1 VMDSTHTPAN
11 QTVEPGA
18 IVFIKDPY
26 ETGYTD
32 EEIRLLLTGRA
43 DEVGR
48 PKAALIAAADVQTGA
63 MIAFIP
69 REEDAQRL
77 AISDGES
84 TQQLH
89 TTSIYLGDAVDIPND
104 VRAEIIETMVD
115 CANGCEPIVANV
127 FGFSILNPD
136 GEEPCLVANVGG
148 QELWDAQQMIIE
160 ISDEM
165 DWASPDQHQPWLAH
179 ITLIY
184 SADPRASLTDD
195 VLSRTGPIIYDR
207 IRVAFAGVITDIPL
221 GDGTLTAAGLH
232 TFHLPGKHNQAT
244 HGHGLGAHASDGDVQ
259 RAGRLNAGKK
269 LDANNPEDR
278 ELLRGIAGWTG
289 GGHSALTAD
298 ETPPQSAMLGDIGHV
313 LNGHPDAPG
322 PAGSFL
328 RSVAGAP
335 EGAPELYRGMHG
347 VSLEDVPSHGDV
359 FDLGPTSFTR
369 SKSVRDRFSDVDA
382 PAAGGL
388 FGAYSTT
395 VHYRLKKGAHALRI
409 DKHAGTYAWEDE
421 HVTMGR
427 FRVTG
432 RTERFVTPKGSKTP
446 KSLIEIDIEQV
457 PFDTPTTRGSS
468 GKSVKPVI
476 GDMTDMN

>member
-184 SADPRASLTDD
+184 SADPRVSLTDD

-221 GDGTLTAAGLH
+221 CSAILVTFSTVIRMLRDRRGRFYDPLRARLRERLSCIVACTASRSRMCHLTAMCS
-232 TFHLPGKHNQAT
+232 T
-244 HGHGLGAHASDGDVQ
+244 SD
-259 RAGRLNAGKK
+259 RR
-269 LDANNPEDR
+269 
-278 ELLRGIAGWTG
+278 
-289 GGHSALTAD
+289 HSR
-298 ETPPQSAMLGDIGHV
+298 V
-313 LNGHPDAPG
+313 
-322 PAGSFL
+322 
-328 RSVAGAP
+328 
-335 EGAPELYRGMHG
+335 
-347 VSLEDVPSHGDV
+347 VSLCGTGSQ
-359 FDLGPTSFTR
+359 TSMR
-369 SKSVRDRFSDVDA
+369 RRRVGCSARIAR
-382 PAAGGL
+382 PC
-388 FGAYSTT
+388 TT
-395 VHYRLKKGAHALRI
+395 G
-409 DKHAGTYAWEDE
+409 
-421 HVTMGR
+421 
-427 FRVTG
+427 
-432 RTERFVTPKGSKTP
+432 
-446 KSLIEIDIEQV
+446 
-457 PFDTPTTRGSS
+457 
-468 GKSVKPVI
+468 
-476 GDMTDMN
+476 